1 MAILL
6 WSVGESG
13 KALGMELRKAVFNST
28 KTSSG
33 NVTVY
38 PSEIYDSFREFYENV
53 YKSEHASEQ
62 EP

>member
-1 MAILL
+1 M
-6 WSVGESG
+6 GESG

-28 KTSSG
+28 KTSSAH
-33 NVTVY
+33 VTVY
-38 PSEIYDSFREFYENV
+38 PCEIYDSFREFYENV